1 VVFYY
6 LKLGGDMPQNTP
18 FLDLI
23 VLKLLA
29 FLPKV
34 FAAVIGAI
42 FSLVLS
48 GDIGKDGKIRIN
60 TSVIMK
66 FTIAVTISLYGGE
79 ATIDYY
85 SLHNYSSMT
94 HGAIML
100 AWAVFGMLMIGIA
113 YQSVAL
119 MQGKS
124 ISAIIKEIKD
134 AFFAIFS
141 K

>member
-1 VVFYY
+1 
-6 LKLGGDMPQNTP
+6 MPQNTP
-18 FLDLI
+18 FLDIIL
-23 VLKLLA
+23 LKLLT

-34 FAAVIGAI
+34 FAAIIGAV

-48 GDIGKDGKIRIN
+48 GDIGKDGKISVT

-85 SLHNYSSMT
+85 QLQAYSSMT

-100 AWAVFGMLMIGIA
+100 GWAVFGMLMIGIA

-124 ISAIIKEIKD
+124 ISEIIKEVKD
-134 AFFAIFS
+134 AFFAIFN